1 MAAAG
6 AAAAAGEVVG
16 AKVAAG
22 AKVVATG
29 SLLNNAFVF
38 IGPLKALRS

>member
-1 MAAAG
+1 M
-6 AAAAAGEVVG
+6 AAAAGEVVG

-38 IGPLKALRS
+38 LGFL